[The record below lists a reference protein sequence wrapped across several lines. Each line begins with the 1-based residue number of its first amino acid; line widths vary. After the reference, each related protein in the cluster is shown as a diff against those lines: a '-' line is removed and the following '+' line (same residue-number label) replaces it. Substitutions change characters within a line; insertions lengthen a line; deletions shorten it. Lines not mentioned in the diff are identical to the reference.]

1 MFPPSLS
8 LGPTPLPTGVALKN
22 LQHVLLSLLTF
33 QVNPQLLTV
42 KQWLLARQGK
52 AGWGKDEWGG
62 EGGERGGGRAGKGV
76 GRCNANSQ
84 PLVHADPQKL

>member
-1 MFPPSLS
+1 M
-8 LGPTPLPTGVALKN
+8 GVALKN
-22 LQHVLLSLLTF
+22 LQHVFLSLLTF

-62 EGGERGGGRAGKGV
+62 EGGEGREEEGEQ
-76 GRCNANSQ
+76 GREW
-84 PLVHADPQKL
+84 VV